1 MTNRWKL
8 WLGAS
13 ALAITSGALPVGQ
26 IAAPITTA
34 LFGVD
39 LTSQANA
46 QESTDESG
54 EDAGTPTECTTET
67 GEGDESGSTT
77 ECPQPQ
83 PSSEDGE
90 GEG

>member
-13 ALAITSGALPVGQ
+13 ALAMASGALPAGQ
-26 IAAPITTA
+26 IATPITA
-34 LFGVD
+34 GLFGVD
-39 LTSQANA
+39 LSNQANA
-46 QESTDESG
+46 QETTDESG
-54 EDAGTPTECTTET
+54 EDAGTATECTTET